1 MRKPSADFAWGGKQ
15 GGCLLGRLVVFSQ
28 VLPGLENPSNTPL
41 ELEVL
46 LRDAARHG
54 LAQKQET
61 LHIDMGN

>member
-1 MRKPSADFAWGGKQ
+1 MLKPSAYFAWGGKQ

-46 LRDAARHG
+46 LRDAVGA
-54 LAQKQET
+54 KT
-61 LHIDMGN
+61 GNPTH